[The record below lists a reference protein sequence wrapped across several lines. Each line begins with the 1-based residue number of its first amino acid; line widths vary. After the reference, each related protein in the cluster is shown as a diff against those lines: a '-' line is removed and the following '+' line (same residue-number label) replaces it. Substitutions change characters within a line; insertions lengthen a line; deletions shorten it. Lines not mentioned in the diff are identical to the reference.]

1 MTRPGPYGRV
11 AFQMR
16 MNTQLNRL
24 TRTGAANFALAIW
37 FGARELRAAIKASR
51 RGAALQ

>member
-1 MTRPGPYGRV
+1 MTRPFPDGRV

-24 TRTGAANFALAIW
+24 TRTEVANFVVAIW
-37 FGARELRAAIKASR
+37 FAARELRAAIKATR
-51 RGAALQ
+51 RGAIFQ

>member
-1 MTRPGPYGRV
+1 MTRPSPNGRV

-24 TRTGAANFALAIW
+24 TRTGVANFALAIW
-37 FGARELRAAIKASR
+37 FAARELRAAIKASR
-51 RGAALQ
+51 RGAAFQ